1 VTSQMLDVGL
11 HEGRRERRMQD
22 PEYRAAY
29 ERAAREVAQTD
40 AVIQQLD
47 SLRADLGM
55 SKAELARRV
64 NRNASSV
71 RRLFTAGQV
80 RPELPLIVALAD
92 ALGAELRVV
101 PRAAET
107 QRVTGEPGRQRRVA
121 ATGLALADY
130 GRPHAPLT
138 WPASGARPVRPG
150 LVTGS
155 CRGRSSTTRDPMR
168 RCPHWSSSTCARA
181 PSTRSSRR
189 CWTRSPRRRLRGSPA
204 GASGRPCTGRWAAG
218 TRSG

>member
-11 HEGRRERRMQD
+11 HERRRERQMQD

-40 AVIQQLD
+40 AVIRQLD
-47 SLRADLGM
+47 LLRVDLGI

-92 ALGAELRVV
+92 ALGAELRIV
-101 PRAAET
+101 PRTAAAQPAT
-107 QRVTGEPGRQRRVA
+107 YEPGRQRRVA
-121 ATGLALADY
+121 TTG
-130 GRPHAPLT
+130 
-138 WPASGARPVRPG
+138 
-150 LVTGS
+150 
-155 CRGRSSTTRDPMR
+155 
-168 RCPHWSSSTCARA
+168 
-181 PSTRSSRR
+181 
-189 CWTRSPRRRLRGSPA
+189 
-204 GASGRPCTGRWAAG
+204 
-218 TRSG
+218 

>member
-11 HEGRRERRMQD
+11 HERRRERQMQD

-40 AVIQQLD
+40 AVIRQLD
-47 SLRADLGM
+47 LLRVDLGI

-92 ALGAELRVV
+92 ALGAELRIV
-101 PRAAET
+101 PRTAEAQPAT
-107 QRVTGEPGRQRRVA
+107 HEPGRQRRVA
-121 ATGLALADY
+121 ATG
-130 GRPHAPLT
+130 
-138 WPASGARPVRPG
+138 
-150 LVTGS
+150 
-155 CRGRSSTTRDPMR
+155 
-168 RCPHWSSSTCARA
+168 
-181 PSTRSSRR
+181 
-189 CWTRSPRRRLRGSPA
+189 
-204 GASGRPCTGRWAAG
+204 
-218 TRSG
+218 